1 LKGGQ
6 RCNTLEATVS
16 ADVPVLVITGTMGSG
31 ETTMLG
37 EASDLLTARGITHAA
52 VDLDTLGMGHLPEP
66 AWADLTY
73 RNLSLVWQN
82 YAAVGAARLLIA
94 EAVESVGELNR
105 IREAVPGAQLV
116 VCRLTAPLETVRR
129 RVSQREPGML
139 REALIARVAEL
150 EVLIDTASLENFSL
164 STDDDRNVTEA
175 ALEMLSL
182 ANWIP

>member
-1 LKGGQ
+1 LRDSNVSTK
-6 RCNTLEATVS
+6 LEATVS

-31 ETTMLG
+31 KTTMLG
-37 EASDLLTARGITHAA
+37 EASDLLTARGIVHAA
-52 VDLDTLGMGHLPEP
+52 VDLDTLGMGLPEP

-73 RNLSLVWQN
+73 RNLSFVWRN
-82 YAAVGAARLLIA
+82 YAAAGAARLLIA
-94 EAVESVGELNR
+94 EAVENVGELNR

-116 VCRLTAPLETVRR
+116 VCRLTARLETMRR

-139 REALIARVAEL
+139 RETLIARIAEL
-150 EVLIDTASLENFSL
+150 AELIDTASLENFSL
-164 STDDDRNVTEA
+164 STDDHRNVTEA